1 MAGKASWTSARLWLL
16 AARPG
21 NAAGRL
27 FGALDGLC
35 LRWMRYCERKS
46 AVATARALGRD
57 LDDLSRRLREAG
69 R

>member
-1 MAGKASWTSARLWLL
+1 MANRRAWTSARFWLL
-16 AARPG
+16 IARPA
-21 NAAGRL
+21 NALGRL

-35 LRWMRYCERKS
+35 LRWMRFCERK
-46 AVATARALGRD
+46 AGIATARALGRD

>member
-1 MAGKASWTSARLWLL
+1 MGRKISWTSARLWLL
-16 AARPG
+16 LAQPG
-21 NAAGRL
+21 NVAGRL

-35 LRWMRYCERKS
+35 LRWMRFCERKS

-57 LDDLSRRLREAG
+57 LNDLSRRLREAG